1 MSIHSHISRRQ
12 FDRTLGLGAM
22 GLGLGDALAE
32 RGQASPLTGFGKAKH
47 VIFLFLYG
55 GPSQIDSWD
64 MKPDAAVEYRGEFTP
79 INTTVPGITCCEHLP
94 LLAKRTKDLA
104 IVRSMTMEGSSTGDH
119 HCDAYYVLTGQRL
132 AKSDIA
138 QGINRKPRPDDDWPF
153 IGSTVS
159 YCRPTKGDLPAS
171 VQLPFYSNE
180 FSGYVVPGQFA
191 GKLGRAHESLLVRG
205 VRDPKVKHGFKP
217 REFRIPSFELPGEV
231 SRRRLA
237 GRERLLQKL
246 NAWQGSV
253 EGSRQVDN
261 FNTHQERAFRL
272 LTSKRV
278 KEAFDLDREP
288 ESLRN
293 RYGNTVTAQG
303 TLMARRLVE
312 AGVPFVTVHWRTPEK
327 SPLVANWDTHADN
340 FFHLRTHLLPELD
353 KMLSALLED
362 LDQRGLLESTLVLAM
377 GEMGRSP
384 KWADP
389 RVRGTNYQPGR
400 DHWINSMFALFAGG
414 GIRGGQ
420 VYGATDKVAGY
431 PIEKP
436 VWPGDIAAT
445 IYHALGIRRNELL
458 INDREGRRVNLLE
471 EGEPIPLFA

>member
-1 MSIHSHISRRQ
+1 MPSHPHISRRQ
-12 FDRTLGLGAM
+12 FDRSLGLGVM

-32 RGQASPLTGFGKAKH
+32 RGEASPLTGFGNAKP

-64 MKPDAAVEYRGEFTP
+64 MKPAAPVEYRGEFTP
-79 INTTVPGITCCEHLP
+79 ITTAVPGITCSEHLP

-104 IVRSMTMEGSSTGDH
+104 IVRSMTMEGISTGDH

-132 AKSDIA
+132 TKSDIA

-205 VRDPKVKHGFKP
+205 VPDPKVKHGFKP
-217 REFRIPSFELPGEV
+217 REFRVPSFELPGDV
-231 SRRRLA
+231 SRRRIA
-237 GRERLLQKL
+237 GRERLLRKL
-246 NAWQGSV
+246 NAWQGSI

-261 FNTHQERAFRL
+261 FNTHQQRAFRL

-278 KEAFDLDREP
+278 KAAFDLDREP
-288 ESLRN
+288 ESVRN

-312 AGVPFVTVHWRTPEK
+312 AGVPFVTVHWRTPQQ
-327 SPLVANWDTHADN
+327 SPLVSTWDTHADN

-362 LDQRGLLESTLVLAM
+362 LEQRGLLDSTLVLAM

-389 RVRGTNYQPGR
+389 RVRGTKYQPGR

-420 VYGATDKVAGY
+420 GYGATDTVAGY
-431 PIEKP
+431 PIAKP
-436 VWPGDIAAT
+436 VWPEDIAAT
-445 IYHALGIRRNELL
+445 IYHALGIRRDELL

-471 EGEPIPLFA
+471 EGEPIPLFS

>member
-1 MSIHSHISRRQ
+1 MSSHRHISRRQ
-12 FDRTLGLGAM
+12 FDRTLGLGVM
-22 GLGLGDALAE
+22 GLGLGDLLAE

-79 INTTVPGITCCEHLP
+79 ITTAVPGVTCCEHLP

-104 IVRSMTMEGSSTGDH
+104 IVRSMTMEGRSTGDH

-132 AKSDIA
+132 TKSDIA

-205 VRDPKVKHGFKP
+205 VPDPKVKHGFKP

-231 SRRRLA
+231 SHRRIA
-237 GRERLLQKL
+237 GRKRLLRKL
-246 NAWQGSV
+246 NAWQGRV
-253 EGSRQVDN
+253 ENSRQVDN
-261 FNTHQERAFRL
+261 FNTHQQRAFRL

-278 KEAFDLDREP
+278 KEAFDLEREP

-312 AGVPFVTVHWRTPEK
+312 AGVPFVTVHWRTPQK
-327 SPLVANWDTHADN
+327 SPLVSTWDTHADN

-389 RVRGTNYQPGR
+389 RVRGTKYQPGR

-420 VYGATDKVAGY
+420 VYGATDKVASY
-431 PIEKP
+431 PITQP

-445 IYHALGIRRNELL
+445 IYHALGIRRDELL

-471 EGEPIPLFA
+471 EGEPIPLFS

>member
-1 MSIHSHISRRQ
+1 MSSHPHISRRQ
-12 FDRTLGLGAM
+12 FDRSLGLGVM

-64 MKPDAAVEYRGEFTP
+64 MKPDAPVEYRGEFTP
-79 INTTVPGITCCEHLP
+79 ITTAVPGITCSEHLP

-104 IVRSMTMEGSSTGDH
+104 IVRSMTMEGISTGDH

-132 AKSDIA
+132 TKSDIA

-153 IGSTVS
+153 IGS
-159 YCRPTKGDLPAS
+159 GDLPAS

-205 VRDPKVKHGFKP
+205 VPDPKVKHGFKP
-217 REFRIPSFELPGEV
+217 REFRVPSFELPGDV
-231 SRRRLA
+231 SRRRIA
-237 GRERLLQKL
+237 GRERLLRKL

-261 FNTHQERAFRL
+261 FDTHQQRAFRL

-278 KEAFDLDREP
+278 KAAFDLDREP
-288 ESLRN
+288 ESVRN

-312 AGVPFVTVHWRTPEK
+312 AGVPFVTVHWRTPQQ
-327 SPLVANWDTHADN
+327 SPLVSTWDTHADN

-389 RVRGTNYQPGR
+389 RVRGTKYQPGR

-431 PIEKP
+431 PIAKP
-436 VWPGDIAAT
+436 VWPEDIAAT
-445 IYHALGIRRNELL
+445 IYHALGIRRDELL

-471 EGEPIPLFA
+471 EGEPIPLFS

>member
-1 MSIHSHISRRQ
+1 MSSHPHISRRQ
-12 FDRTLGLGAM
+12 FDRSLGLGVM

-64 MKPDAAVEYRGEFTP
+64 MKPDAPVEYRGEFTP
-79 INTTVPGITCCEHLP
+79 ITTAVPGITCSEHLP

-104 IVRSMTMEGSSTGDH
+104 IVRSMTMEGISTGDH

-132 AKSDIA
+132 TKSDIA

-159 YCRPTKGDLPAS
+159 YCRPPRETCRRPYNCRSTATSSVVTSFRGNSPAS
-171 VQLPFYSNE
+171 WVAP
-180 FSGYVVPGQFA
+180 
-191 GKLGRAHESLLVRG
+191 HESLLVRG
-205 VRDPKVKHGFKP
+205 VPDPKVKHGFKP
-217 REFRIPSFELPGEV
+217 REFRVPSFELPGEV
-231 SRRRLA
+231 SRRRIA
-237 GRERLLQKL
+237 GRERLLRKL
-246 NAWQGSV
+246 NAWQGSI

-261 FNTHQERAFRL
+261 FNTHQQRAFRL

-278 KEAFDLDREP
+278 KAAFDLDREP
-288 ESLRN
+288 ESVRN

-312 AGVPFVTVHWRTPEK
+312 AGVPFVTVHWRTPQQ
-327 SPLVANWDTHADN
+327 SPLVSTWDTHADN

-384 KWADP
+384 NGP
-389 RVRGTNYQPGR
+389 T
-400 DHWINSMFALFAGG
+400 
-414 GIRGGQ
+414 
-420 VYGATDKVAGY
+420 
-431 PIEKP
+431 
-436 VWPGDIAAT
+436 
-445 IYHALGIRRNELL
+445 LGSWYEVSAR
-458 INDREGRRVNLLE
+458 
-471 EGEPIPLFA
+471 A